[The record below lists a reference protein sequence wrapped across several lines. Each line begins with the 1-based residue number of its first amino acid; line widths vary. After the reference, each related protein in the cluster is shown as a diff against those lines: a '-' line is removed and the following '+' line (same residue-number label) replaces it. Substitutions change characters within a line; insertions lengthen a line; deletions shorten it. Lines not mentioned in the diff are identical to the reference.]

1 MSQCTPNQRS
11 TAAAGHA
18 RVDRARVLRKRG
30 GGDHGKPGEEPAEG
44 EGGVR
49 EEDATG
55 GTLAA
60 RKPRRSHGQTAKVV
74 V

>member
-1 MSQCTPNQRS
+1 M
-11 TAAAGHA
+11 
-18 RVDRARVLRKRG
+18 RAYNVKVG

-49 EEDATG
+49 EEDAAG
-55 GTLAA
+55 VTLAA